1 MENKFEEIAKK
12 WRLENGL
19 KTGSQT
25 NVWRFDRKQE
35 ILVDERNTSIDKV
48 AFQFAPTLSMLYACG
63 IYFDDRRKGD
73 FLVALVKEEI
83 NTLFS
88 SWPNQSLSFF
98 LPRLEFD
105 YRSRSGNQY
114 IIECRHDKFRLEFP
128 AETSLNL
135 RREES

>member
-1 MENKFEEIAKK
+1 MEEKFREIAKV
-12 WRLENGL
+12 WRLENGF
-19 KTGSQT
+19 KTGCQN
-25 NVWRFDRKQE
+25 NVWHFNRKQE

-48 AFQFAPTLSMLYACG
+48 AFQFSPTLSLIYACG